1 MVDIRDEMPV
11 PGKKRKLENGK
22 VEETETNEDFDD
34 ENDEAFQD
42 FLKLQIEEQK
52 QNRMVEKIEKKH
64 QFIRLMRMWVKI
76 LDHYSLNLNK
86 NEIQRIQIGL
96 YFDRCEEMTVK
107 QLIRLENR
115 AITIIEK
122 TCTGPST
129 RCKKR

>member
-52 QNRMVEKIEKKH
+52 QNRMVEKIEKN
-64 QFIRLMRMWVKI
+64 IN
-76 LDHYSLNLNK
+76 S
-86 NEIQRIQIGL
+86 
-96 YFDRCEEMTVK
+96 
-107 QLIRLENR
+107 
-115 AITIIEK
+115 
-122 TCTGPST
+122 
-129 RCKKR
+129 

>member
-1 MVDIRDEMPV
+1 M
-11 PGKKRKLENGK
+11 
-22 VEETETNEDFDD
+22 EETETNEDFDD